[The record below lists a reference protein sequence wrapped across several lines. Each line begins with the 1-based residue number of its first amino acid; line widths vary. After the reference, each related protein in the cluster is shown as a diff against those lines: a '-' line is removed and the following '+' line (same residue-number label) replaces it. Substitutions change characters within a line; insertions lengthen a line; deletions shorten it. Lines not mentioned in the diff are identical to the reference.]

1 MKNTRITKSCLYN
14 CLVAEKC
21 TVYRQERGVVL
32 SVCYILHSATVEC
45 KRSMARPQNS
55 RLSHDNVDED
65 RGQRPEGVGDLLQR
79 GDDGEGGGWI
89 GNIKKL
95 PGLGILLVIAGV
107 LLNQTINVVVKK
119 TAMPALLLLL
129 WRDGLRLAAVDVP
142 LLIYYAK
149 NPFPKGQRLLLVVRG
164 IAVGTQMAVQFY
176 AVKLLP
182 LPDFTMI
189 NCIKPAFVTLLSCI
203 FLKEPCGLFEVFNLI
218 LVFAG
223 ITFVIQ
229 PQIIFGTR
237 EVEYTPEMMY
247 AVLALVAA
255 TILGSLITII
265 LRHLRKMHWAP
276 MASSVRFINLPGYL
290 PVVLLLSQQC
300 LPACGQDRVE
310 VLALM
315 AFGFL
320 AQVLGILSLKV
331 EEAHVVSLVDNAVNI
346 VTSFVFQA
354 VFFFQPAGMMKIV
367 GALIV
372 LSSVLLIGG
381 TKIWKHKRKNNVSL
395 PKQ

>member
-1 MKNTRITKSCLYN
+1 
-14 CLVAEKC
+14 
-21 TVYRQERGVVL
+21 
-32 SVCYILHSATVEC
+32 
-45 KRSMARPQNS
+45 MARLQDS
-55 RLSHDNVDED
+55 SLSHDNVDISEAEQRSTSGEEGESEVVP
-65 RGQRPEGVGDLLQR
+65 RGEN
-79 GDDGEGGGWI
+79 GEGGGWLASV
-89 GNIKKL
+89 KKL

-107 LLNQTINVVVKK
+107 LVNQTINVVVKK
-119 TAMPALLLLL
+119 TMMPALLLLL
-129 WRDGLRLAAVDVP
+129 WRDGLRLATVDMP

-182 LPDFTMI
+182 LADFTMI
-189 NCIKPAFVTLLSCI
+189 NCIKPAFVTLLSCV
-203 FLKEPCGLFEVFNLI
+203 FLKEACGLFEVFNLV

-229 PQIIFGTR
+229 PQFIFGTR
-237 EVEYTPEMMY
+237 EVEYTPEMVY
-247 AVLALVAA
+247 AAVALVGS

-276 MASSVRFINLPGYL
+276 CASSVRFINLPGYL
-290 PVVLLLSQQC
+290 PVVLLLGQQC
-300 LPACGQDRVE
+300 LPACGQERVE

-315 AFGFL
+315 TFGFL

-346 VTSFVFQA
+346 VTSFAFQA
-354 VFFFQPAGMMKIV
+354 IFFLQPAGMIKVV

-381 TKIWKHKRKNNVSL
+381 TKIWKHKRNRTKLSL
-395 PKQ
+395 

>member
-1 MKNTRITKSCLYN
+1 MSDG
-14 CLVAEKC
+14 EKC
-21 TVYRQERGVVL
+21 TQRVGVVM
-32 SVCYILHSATVEC
+32 SVCHSFESGMAGKQNGSSSDVVDNISEE
-45 KRSMARPQNS
+45 RSRS
-55 RLSHDNVDED
+55 GSIHVH
-65 RGQRPEGVGDLLQR
+65 
-79 GDDGEGGGWI
+79 DDGGGGGWI
-89 GNIKKL
+89 SKATKL

-107 LLNQTINVVVKK
+107 LVNQTINVVVKK

-129 WRDGLRLAAVDVP
+129 WRDGLRLATVDAP
-142 LLIYYAK
+142 LLIFYNK
-149 NPFPKGQRLLLVVRG
+149 NPFPRGQRLLLVVRG
-164 IAVGTQMAVQFY
+164 VAVGTQMAVQFY

-182 LPDFTMI
+182 FADFTMI

-203 FLKEPCGLFEVFNLI
+203 FLKEPCGIFEVFNLI

-229 PQIIFGTR
+229 PQFIFGIR
-237 EVEYTPEMMY
+237 EVEYTPEMVY
-247 AVLALVAA
+247 AVLALVGS

-290 PVVLLLSQQC
+290 PVVLLLGQEC
-300 LPACGQDRVE
+300 LPACGQERVE

-315 AFGFL
+315 VFGFL

-346 VTSFVFQA
+346 IISFAFQA
-354 VFFFQPAGMMKIV
+354 LFFLQPAGTKKVV
-367 GALIV
+367 GASIV

-381 TKIWKHKRKNNVSL
+381 GKIWKHRKEERKRKNNIL
-395 PKQ
+395 EQKQ